1 MKTALFTGTFNPF
14 TIGHADIVER
24 ALKIFDQIVIGIGYN
39 PDKGAKEGFM
49 TPDIEERVNSIKEVY
64 KNDPRV
70 VVEAYSDLTVDLAK
84 RHNAVAIVK
93 GVRSIK
99 DFEYERDQ
107 ADFNKLLSDG
117 LDTILFYSR
126 PELSA
131 LSSSMIRTLE
141 MFGKDVSQF
150 LPKSNKNSG
159 IRFRK

>member
-24 ALKIFDQIVIGIGYN
+24 ALKLFDKVVIGIGYN
-39 PDKGAKEGFM
+39 PDKGSKEGFLSAE
-49 TPDIEERVNSIKEVY
+49 IEARVETIRKVY
-64 KNDPRV
+64 ENDSRV
-70 VVEAYSDLTVDLAK
+70 IVEAYSDLTVDLAA

-93 GVRSIK
+93 GVRSVK
-99 DFEYERDQ
+99 DYEYERDQ

-131 LSSSMIRTLE
+131 LSSSVVRTLE
-141 MFGKDVSQF
+141 MFGKDVSKF
-150 LPKSNKNSG
+150 VASPSDKNS
-159 IRFRK
+159 K

>member
-39 PDKGAKEGFM
+39 PDKGSKEGFM
-49 TPDIEERVNSIKEVY
+49 SPEIEERVTQIRKVY
-64 KNDPRV
+64 EHDPRV
-70 VVEAYSDLTVDLAK
+70 IVEAYSDLTVDLAE

-99 DFEYERDQ
+99 DYEYERDQ
-107 ADFNKLLSDG
+107 ADFNRLLSNG

-126 PELSA
+126 PEFSA
-131 LSSSMIRTLE
+131 LSSSMVRTLE

-150 LPKSNKNSG
+150 LPMQEL
-159 IRFRK
+159 R

>member
-39 PDKGAKEGFM
+39 PDKGSKEGFM
-49 TPDIEERVNSIKEVY
+49 SPEIEERVTQIRKVY
-64 KNDPRV
+64 EHDPRV
-70 VVEAYSDLTVDLAK
+70 IVEAYSDLTVDLAE

-99 DFEYERDQ
+99 DYEYERDQ
-107 ADFNKLLSDG
+107 ADFNRLLSNG

-126 PELSA
+126 PEFSA
-131 LSSSMIRTLE
+131 LSSSMVRTLE

-150 LPKSNKNSG
+150 LPKQEL
-159 IRFRK
+159 R

>member
-39 PDKGAKEGFM
+39 PDKGSFM
-49 TPDIEERVNSIKEVY
+49 SAEIEERVAKIRKVY
-64 KNDPRV
+64 ENDPRII
-70 VVEAYSDLTVDLAK
+70 VEAYSDLTVDLAE

-99 DFEYERDQ
+99 DYEYERDQ
-107 ADFNKLLSDG
+107 ADFNKLLSNG

-126 PELSA
+126 PELAA
-131 LSSSMIRTLE
+131 LSSSMVRTLE
-141 MFGKDVSQF
+141 MFGKDVS
-150 LPKSNKNSG
+150 
-159 IRFRK
+159 RFIPSPQKCKE

>member
-39 PDKGAKEGFM
+39 PDKGSFM
-49 TPDIEERVNSIKEVY
+49 SAEIEERVAKIRKVY
-64 KNDPRV
+64 ENDPRV
-70 VVEAYSDLTVDLAK
+70 IVEAYSDLTVDLAE

-99 DFEYERDQ
+99 DYEYERDQ

-141 MFGKDVSQF
+141 MFGKDVSKF
-150 LPKSNKNSG
+150 LPSEKGKE
-159 IRFRK
+159 

>member
-39 PDKGAKEGFM
+39 PDKGSFM
-49 TPDIEERVNSIKEVY
+49 SAEIEERVAKIRKVY
-64 KNDPRV
+64 ENDPRV
-70 VVEAYSDLTVDLAK
+70 IVEAYSDLTVDLAE

-99 DFEYERDQ
+99 DYEYERDQ
-107 ADFNKLLSDG
+107 AYFNKLLSNG

-126 PELSA
+126 PEFSA
-131 LSSSMIRTLE
+131 LSSSMVRTLE
-141 MFGKDVSQF
+141 MFGKDVS
-150 LPKSNKNSG
+150 
-159 IRFRK
+159 RFIPAPQKGKE

>member
-24 ALKIFDQIVIGIGYN
+24 ALKLFDKVVIGIGYN
-39 PDKGAKEGFM
+39 PDKGSKEGFISAE
-49 TPDIEERVNSIKEVY
+49 IEARVETIRKVY
-64 KNDPRV
+64 ENDPRV
-70 VVEAYSDLTVDLAK
+70 IVEAYSDLTVDLAA

-93 GVRSIK
+93 GVRSVK
-99 DFEYERDQ
+99 DYEYERDQ

-131 LSSSMIRTLE
+131 LSSSVVRTLE
-141 MFGKDVSQF
+141 MFGKDVSKF
-150 LPKSNKNSG
+150 VASPSNNNS
-159 IRFRK
+159 K

>member
-24 ALKIFDQIVIGIGYN
+24 ALKIFDRIVIGIGYN
-39 PDKGAKEGFM
+39 PDKGSFM
-49 TPDIEERVNSIKEVY
+49 SADIEERVAKIRKVY
-64 KNDPRV
+64 ENDPRV
-70 VVEAYSDLTVDLAK
+70 IVEAYSDLTVDLAE

-99 DFEYERDQ
+99 DYEYERDQ
-107 ADFNKLLSDG
+107 ADFNKLLSNG

-131 LSSSMIRTLE
+131 LSSSVIRTLE

-150 LPKSNKNSG
+150 LPK
-159 IRFRK
+159 

>member
-39 PDKGAKEGFM
+39 PDKGSKEGFM
-49 TPDIEERVNSIKEVY
+49 SPEIEERVAKIRKVY
-64 KNDPRV
+64 ENAPRV
-70 VVEAYSDLTVDLAK
+70 IVEAYSDLTVDLAE

-99 DFEYERDQ
+99 DYEYERDQ
-107 ADFNKLLSDG
+107 ADFNKLLSNG

-126 PELSA
+126 PELAA
-131 LSSSMIRTLE
+131 LSSSMVRTLE
-141 MFGKDVSQF
+141 MFGKDVSRF
-150 LPKSNKNSG
+150 IPKG
-159 IRFRK
+159 

>member
-24 ALKIFDQIVIGIGYN
+24 ALKLFDKVVIGIGYN
-39 PDKGAKEGFM
+39 PDKGTKEGFLS
-49 TPDIEERVNSIKEVY
+49 PEIEARVETIRKVY
-64 KNDPRV
+64 ENDSRV
-70 VVEAYSDLTVDLAK
+70 IVEAYSDLTVDLAA

-93 GVRSIK
+93 GVRSVK
-99 DFEYERDQ
+99 DYEYERDQ

-131 LSSSMIRTLE
+131 LSSSVIRTLE
-141 MFGKDVSQF
+141 IFGKDVSKF
-150 LPKSNKNSG
+150 VASPSDKNS
-159 IRFRK
+159 K

>member
-24 ALKIFDQIVIGIGYN
+24 ALKIFDRIVIGIGYN
-39 PDKGAKEGFM
+39 PDKGSFM
-49 TPDIEERVNSIKEVY
+49 SAEIEERVTQIRKVY
-64 KNDPRV
+64 ENDPRV
-70 VVEAYSDLTVDLAK
+70 IVEAYSDLTVDLAE

-99 DFEYERDQ
+99 DYEYERDQ
-107 ADFNKLLSDG
+107 ADFNRLLSNG

-126 PELSA
+126 PEFSA
-131 LSSSMIRTLE
+131 LSSSMVRTLE

-150 LPKSNKNSG
+150 LPKQEL
-159 IRFRK
+159 R

>member
-39 PDKGAKEGFM
+39 PDKGSKQGFLSA
-49 TPDIEERVNSIKEVY
+49 DIEERVAKIRKVY
-64 KNDPRV
+64 EDNPRV
-70 VVEAYSDLTVDLAK
+70 IVEAYSDLTVDLAE

-99 DFEYERDQ
+99 DYEYERDQ
-107 ADFNKLLSDG
+107 ADFNRLLSNG

-126 PELSA
+126 PEFSA
-131 LSSSMIRTLE
+131 LSSSMVRTLE
-141 MFGKDVSQF
+141 MFGKDVSRF
-150 LPKSNKNSG
+150 LPKQEL
-159 IRFRK
+159 R

>member
-39 PDKGAKEGFM
+39 PDKGSKEGFM
-49 TPDIEERVNSIKEVY
+49 SPEIEERVTQIRKVY
-64 KNDPRV
+64 ENDPRV
-70 VVEAYSDLTVDLAK
+70 IVEAYSDLTVDLAE

-99 DFEYERDQ
+99 DYEYERDQ
-107 ADFNKLLSDG
+107 ADFNKLLSNG

-126 PELSA
+126 PELAA
-131 LSSSMIRTLE
+131 LSSSMVRTLE
-141 MFGKDVSQF
+141 MFGKDVS
-150 LPKSNKNSG
+150 
-159 IRFRK
+159 RFIPAPQKGKE

>member
-24 ALKIFDQIVIGIGYN
+24 ALKIFDRIVIGIGYN
-39 PDKGAKEGFM
+39 PDKGSFM
-49 TPDIEERVNSIKEVY
+49 SAEIEERVAKIRKVY
-64 KNDPRV
+64 ENDPRV
-70 VVEAYSDLTVDLAK
+70 IVEAYSDLTVDLAE

-99 DFEYERDQ
+99 DYEYERDQ
-107 ADFNKLLSDG
+107 ADFNRLLSNG

-126 PELSA
+126 PEFSA
-131 LSSSMIRTLE
+131 LSSSMVRTLE

-150 LPKSNKNSG
+150 LPKQEL
-159 IRFRK
+159 R

>member
-39 PDKGAKEGFM
+39 PDKGSKEGFM
-49 TPDIEERVNSIKEVY
+49 SPEIEERVTQIRKVY
-64 KNDPRV
+64 ENDPRV
-70 VVEAYSDLTVDLAK
+70 IVEAYSDLTVDLAE

-99 DFEYERDQ
+99 DYEYERDQ
-107 ADFNKLLSDG
+107 ADFNRLLSNG

-126 PELSA
+126 PEFSA
-131 LSSSMIRTLE
+131 LSSSMIRTLK

-150 LPKSNKNSG
+150 LPKQEL
-159 IRFRK
+159 R

>member
-24 ALKIFDQIVIGIGYN
+24 ALKIFDQIVIGIGHN
-39 PDKGAKEGFM
+39 PDKGSKEGFM
-49 TPDIEERVNSIKEVY
+49 SPEIEERVTQIRKVY
-64 KNDPRV
+64 ENDPRV
-70 VVEAYSDLTVDLAK
+70 IVEAYSDLTVDLAK

-131 LSSSMIRTLE
+131 LSSSMIRTLK

-150 LPKSNKNSG
+150 LPKSEK
-159 IRFRK
+159 

>member
-24 ALKIFDQIVIGIGYN
+24 ALKLFDKVVIGIGYN
-39 PDKGAKEGFM
+39 PDKGTKEGFLS
-49 TPDIEERVNSIKEVY
+49 PEIETRLETIRKVYENDSRVI
-64 KNDPRV
+64 
-70 VVEAYSDLTVDLAK
+70 VEAYSDLTVDLAA

-93 GVRSIK
+93 GVRSVK
-99 DFEYERDQ
+99 DYEYERDQ

-131 LSSSMIRTLE
+131 LSSSVVRTLE
-141 MFGKDVSQF
+141 MFGKDVSKF
-150 LPKSNKNSG
+150 VASPSDKNS
-159 IRFRK
+159 K

>member
-24 ALKIFDQIVIGIGYN
+24 TLKIFDQIVIGIGYK
-39 PDKGAKEGFM
+39 PDKGSFM
-49 TPDIEERVNSIKEVY
+49 SAEIEERVAKIRKVY
-64 KNDPRV
+64 ENDPRV
-70 VVEAYSDLTVDLAK
+70 IVEAYSDLTVDLAE

-99 DFEYERDQ
+99 DYEYERDQ
-107 ADFNKLLSDG
+107 ADFNKLLSNG

-131 LSSSMIRTLE
+131 LSSSVIRTLE

-150 LPKSNKNSG
+150 LPK
-159 IRFRK
+159 

>member
-39 PDKGAKEGFM
+39 PDKGSFM
-49 TPDIEERVNSIKEVY
+49 SAEIEERVTQIRKVY
-64 KNDPRV
+64 ENDPRV
-70 VVEAYSDLTVDLAK
+70 IVEAYSDLTVDLAE

-99 DFEYERDQ
+99 DYEYERDQ
-107 ADFNKLLSDG
+107 ADFNKLLSNG

-126 PELSA
+126 PELAA
-131 LSSSMIRTLE
+131 LSSSMVRTLE

-150 LPKSNKNSG
+150 LPKQEL
-159 IRFRK
+159 R

>member
-1 MKTALFTGTFNPF
+1 MKKALFTGTFNPF

-39 PDKGAKEGFM
+39 PDKGSKEGFM
-49 TPDIEERVNSIKEVY
+49 SPEIEERVTQIRKVY
-64 KNDPRV
+64 ENDPRV
-70 VVEAYSDLTVDLAK
+70 IVEAYSDLTVDLAK

-131 LSSSMIRTLE
+131 LSSSMIRTLK

>member
-39 PDKGAKEGFM
+39 PDKGSKEGFM
-49 TPDIEERVNSIKEVY
+49 SPEIEERVTQIRKVY
-64 KNDPRV
+64 ENDPRV
-70 VVEAYSDLTVDLAK
+70 IVEAYSDLTVDLAE

-99 DFEYERDQ
+99 DYEYERDQ
-107 ADFNKLLSDG
+107 ADFNKLLSNG

-126 PELSA
+126 PELAA
-131 LSSSMIRTLE
+131 LSSSMVRTLE
-141 MFGKDVSQF
+141 MFGKDVSRF
-150 LPKSNKNSG
+150 LPSKKC
-159 IRFRK
+159 KE

>member
-24 ALKIFDQIVIGIGYN
+24 ALKLFDKVVIGIGYN
-39 PDKGAKEGFM
+39 PDKGTKEGFLS
-49 TPDIEERVNSIKEVY
+49 PEIETRVENIRKVY
-64 KNDPRV
+64 ENDPRV
-70 VVEAYSDLTVDLAK
+70 IVEAYSDLTVDLAA

-93 GVRSIK
+93 GVRSVK
-99 DFEYERDQ
+99 DYEYERDQ

-131 LSSSMIRTLE
+131 LSSSVVRTLE
-141 MFGKDVSQF
+141 MFGKDVSKF
-150 LPKSNKNSG
+150 VASPSNNNS
-159 IRFRK
+159 K

>member
-24 ALKIFDQIVIGIGYN
+24 ALKLFDKVVIGIGYN
-39 PDKGAKEGFM
+39 PDKGSKEGFLS
-49 TPDIEERVNSIKEVY
+49 PEIEARVENIRKVY
-64 KNDPRV
+64 ENDSRV
-70 VVEAYSDLTVDLAK
+70 IVEAYSDLTVDLAA

-93 GVRSIK
+93 GVRSVK
-99 DFEYERDQ
+99 DYEYERDQ

-131 LSSSMIRTLE
+131 LSSSVVRTLE
-141 MFGKDVSQF
+141 MFGKDVSKF
-150 LPKSNKNSG
+150 VASPSNKNN
-159 IRFRK
+159 K

>member
-39 PDKGAKEGFM
+39 PDKGSKEGFM
-49 TPDIEERVNSIKEVY
+49 SPEIEERVTQIRKVY
-64 KNDPRV
+64 ENDPRV

-126 PELSA
+126 PDLSA
-131 LSSSMIRTLE
+131 ISSSMIRTLK

-150 LPKSNKNSG
+150 LPKSEK
-159 IRFRK
+159 

>member
-14 TIGHADIVER
+14 TIGHADIVKR

-39 PDKGAKEGFM
+39 PDKGSKEGFM
-49 TPDIEERVNSIKEVY
+49 SQEIESRVNNIKKVY
-64 KNDPRV
+64 ENDPRV
-70 VVEAYSDLTVDLAK
+70 IVEAYSDLTVDLAA

-99 DFEYERDQ
+99 DYEYERDQ
-107 ADFNKLLSDG
+107 ADFNKLLGDG

-131 LSSSMIRTLE
+131 ISSSMVRTLE
-141 MFGKDVSQF
+141 MFGKDVSDFVATGQ
-150 LPKSNKNSG
+150 KNK
-159 IRFRK
+159 

>member
-39 PDKGAKEGFM
+39 PDKGSKEGFM
-49 TPDIEERVNSIKEVY
+49 SPEIEERVAKIRKVY
-64 KNDPRV
+64 ENDPRV
-70 VVEAYSDLTVDLAK
+70 IVEAYSDLTVDLAE

-99 DFEYERDQ
+99 DYEYERDQ
-107 ADFNKLLSDG
+107 ADFNKLLSNG

-126 PELSA
+126 PEWAA
-131 LSSSMIRTLE
+131 LSSSMVRTLE
-141 MFGKDVSQF
+141 MFGKDVSRF
-150 LPKSNKNSG
+150 IPKG
-159 IRFRK
+159 

>member
-39 PDKGAKEGFM
+39 PDKGSKEGFM
-49 TPDIEERVNSIKEVY
+49 SPEIEERVTQIRKVY
-64 KNDPRV
+64 ENDPRV
-70 VVEAYSDLTVDLAK
+70 IVEAYSDLTVDLAE

-99 DFEYERDQ
+99 DYEYERDQ
-107 ADFNKLLSDG
+107 ADFNRLLSNG

-126 PELSA
+126 PEFSA
-131 LSSSMIRTLE
+131 LSSSMVRTLE
-141 MFGKDVSQF
+141 MFGKDVSRF
-150 LPKSNKNSG
+150 LPKQEL
-159 IRFRK
+159 R

>member
-24 ALKIFDQIVIGIGYN
+24 ALKLFDKVVIGIGYN
-39 PDKGAKEGFM
+39 PDKGSKEGFLS
-49 TPDIEERVNSIKEVY
+49 PEIEARVETIRKVY
-64 KNDPRV
+64 ENDSRV
-70 VVEAYSDLTVDLAK
+70 IVEAYSDLTVDLAA

-93 GVRSIK
+93 GVRSVK
-99 DFEYERDQ
+99 DYEYERDQ

-131 LSSSMIRTLE
+131 LSSSVVRTLE
-141 MFGKDVSQF
+141 MFGKDVSKF
-150 LPKSNKNSG
+150 VASPSDKK
-159 IRFRK
+159 

>member
-39 PDKGAKEGFM
+39 PDKGSFM
-49 TPDIEERVNSIKEVY
+49 SAEIEERVAKIRKVY
-64 KNDPRV
+64 ENDPRV
-70 VVEAYSDLTVDLAK
+70 IVEAYSDLTVDLAE

-99 DFEYERDQ
+99 DYEYERDQ
-107 ADFNKLLSDG
+107 ADFNKLLSNG

-131 LSSSMIRTLE
+131 LSSSVIRTLE

-150 LPKSNKNSG
+150 LPKG
-159 IRFRK
+159 